1 VATKKRAA
9 KSPVK
14 AKRKKTAAKRK
25 QPAVQWISEADAE
38 QLGID
43 EGSKIV
49 KQLAAQQKIDVKL
62 TEDQME
68 AIRSQL
74 KRWDNKRPAEISF
87 LVKGEPKAKFR
98 VAAYAYR
105 RRTCCA

>member
-49 KQLAAQQKIDVKL
+49 KQLAAQQKIDEK
-62 TEDQME
+62 
-68 AIRSQL
+68 IKWKRSGL
-74 KRWDNKRPAEISF
+74 SLNAGTTSGLR
-87 LVKGEPKAKFR
+87 KFHSS
-98 VAAYAYR
+98 
-105 RRTCCA
+105 